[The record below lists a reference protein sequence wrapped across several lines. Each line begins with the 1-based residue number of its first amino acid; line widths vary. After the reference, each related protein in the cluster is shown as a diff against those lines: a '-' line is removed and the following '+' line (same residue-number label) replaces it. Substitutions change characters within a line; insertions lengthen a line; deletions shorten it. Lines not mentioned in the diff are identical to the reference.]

1 MGRTCEAVIELRQV
15 RKVFRDF
22 WLRPRVTA
30 VSGLDLSVERGEA
43 VGLLGPN
50 GSGKSTTIKML
61 VGLLYPSSGRIAVFG
76 HRPGDLAVQRRI
88 GYLPEETQLY
98 PFLTAAETLDFYG
111 CLFHLSRDERRRRS
125 AMLLEML
132 GLSGAQYRPI
142 GEYSRGMQRR
152 VGLAQALIN
161 DPDLLI
167 LDEPT
172 SGMDPIAAR
181 QIKQLLLELRNRGKS
196 IILCTHLLGE
206 IEDVCSR
213 LLILY
218 GGRIRAAGAAEELL
232 AIENR
237 QQIEVDPLRPATLAK
252 INELLLAEEGKGIRS
267 VGRPRQRLETLFLQV
282 VREAERQGVGTSG
295 ATSGGTTAAFLTTAP
310 AEGAALL
317 HQLVA
322 APMHPAPPPA
332 EPDLR
337 PTIDDALL
345 IDEVAEA
352 TTPPGTREGTG
363 ERDRVPATAPPPPEE
378 PDRDLLELLRHKP

>member
-1 MGRTCEAVIELRQV
+1 
-15 RKVFRDF
+15 
-22 WLRPRVTA
+22 
-30 VSGLDLSVERGEA
+30 
-43 VGLLGPN
+43 
-50 GSGKSTTIKML
+50 
-61 VGLLYPSSGRIAVFG
+61 
-76 HRPGDLAVQRRI
+76 
-88 GYLPEETQLY
+88 

-218 GGRIRAAGAAEELL
+218 GGRIRAA
-232 AIENR
+232 
-237 QQIEVDPLRPATLAK
+237 
-252 INELLLAEEGKGIRS
+252 
-267 VGRPRQRLETLFLQV
+267 
-282 VREAERQGVGTSG
+282 
-295 ATSGGTTAAFLTTAP
+295 
-310 AEGAALL
+310 
-317 HQLVA
+317 
-322 APMHPAPPPA
+322 
-332 EPDLR
+332 
-337 PTIDDALL
+337 
-345 IDEVAEA
+345 
-352 TTPPGTREGTG
+352 
-363 ERDRVPATAPPPPEE
+363 
-378 PDRDLLELLRHKP
+378 